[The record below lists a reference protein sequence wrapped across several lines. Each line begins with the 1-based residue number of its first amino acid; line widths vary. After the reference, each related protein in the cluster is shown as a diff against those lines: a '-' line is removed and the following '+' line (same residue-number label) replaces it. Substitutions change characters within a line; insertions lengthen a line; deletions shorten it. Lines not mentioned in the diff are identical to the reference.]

1 MAASPSPSRLFCF
14 GLGYTA
20 KALLDRLMPLGWNA
34 AGTGRGEKAAGAC
47 PVHAFD
53 GTAPMAKAADRLA
66 GTTHLLISIP
76 PDAEGCLVLR
86 HHMADIQALPGLQWV
101 GYLSTTG
108 VYGDHQGAWVD
119 ETTLPNPGQ
128 RRSIQR
134 LAAERQWLAS
144 GLPVEIF
151 RLAGIYGP
159 GRSAFDKLRS
169 GSARRIVKP
178 GHLFSRIHVQDI
190 ATVLMASITRPDP
203 GAIYNV
209 CDDEPSEQGNVLI
222 EAARLLGI
230 DPPPPIP
237 FAEADLSPMAAS
249 FYAESRLVRNDR
261 MKQALGVTLSYPS
274 YREGLRAI
282 LESENRKA

>member
-1 MAASPSPSRLFCF
+1 MPSVNKTSMREELDSLKSQFNDLLAGGKLSTESQALFR
-14 GLGYTA
+14 
-20 KALLDRLMPLGWNA
+20 ALLGLIEIMFA
-34 AGTGRGEKAAGAC
+34 VFMEK
-47 PVHAFD
+47 
-53 GTAPMAKAADRLA
+53 
-66 GTTHLLISIP
+66 TTRKTNDNSSIP
-76 PDAEGCLVLR
+76 SS
-86 HHMADIQALPGLQWV
+86 Q
-101 GYLSTTG
+101 TG
-108 VYGDHQGAWVD
+108 ED
-119 ETTLPNPGQ
+119 ETTPPKPGQ

-209 CDDEPSEQGNVLI
+209 CDDEPSEQGTVLI

-249 FYAESRLVRNDR
+249 FDAESRLVRNDR